1 MKNSAK
7 FYNKSLFYYISG
19 IVFLALS
26 AYFSLSIGSTQLK
39 ASEII
44 NALTDFSADSIP
56 ARIFWYVRLPRTMAC
71 IFCGAALSVSG
82 AVIQR
87 VLANKLASPGI
98 IGVNSGAGLAV
109 TLCTAFGIYG
119 GWQFSLFA
127 FLGALLSVMTVSV
140 ISRRLGASKSTVILI
155 GVALN
160 SLFNAIADTVITFD
174 PDVGVMSNDFKIGE
188 FSSVTYQKLIPSVI
202 VIAVTLFALFTLTNE
217 LDVIGLG
224 QESAESLGLNTGLYR
239 TLFLIFSALLA
250 GCAVS
255 LAGLLSFVGLIV
267 PHIISKIAG
276 SSAKRLLPMCALFGG
291 GFVTL
296 CDTAARTLFAPY
308 EIPVGIIMSFLG
320 VPFFVFIL
328 IKKKGGHADA

>member
-1 MKNSAK
+1 
-7 FYNKSLFYYISG
+7 
-19 IVFLALS
+19 
-26 AYFSLSIGSTQLK
+26 
-39 ASEII
+39 
-44 NALTDFSADSIP
+44 
-56 ARIFWYVRLPRTMAC
+56 
-71 IFCGAALSVSG
+71 
-82 AVIQR
+82 
-87 VLANKLASPGI
+87 
-98 IGVNSGAGLAV
+98 
-109 TLCTAFGIYG
+109 
-119 GWQFSLFA
+119 
-127 FLGALLSVMTVSV
+127 LGALLSVMTVSV